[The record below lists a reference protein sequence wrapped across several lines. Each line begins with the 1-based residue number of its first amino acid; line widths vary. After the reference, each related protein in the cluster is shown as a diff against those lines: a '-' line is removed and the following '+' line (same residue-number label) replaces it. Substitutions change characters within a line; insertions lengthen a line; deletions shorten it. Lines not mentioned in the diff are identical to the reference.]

1 MSALLSA
8 ITDKS
13 TIHSVRC
20 AIMRGG
26 TSKAVIFAA
35 ADLPEN
41 PRSRDQLILAALG
54 SPDPRQIDG
63 LGGADPLTSK
73 VAIVG
78 RATRPDVDVDYCF
91 GQVGIASATV
101 NYAVSCGNTAAAV
114 ALYAIHER
122 LVRVADGPARVRI
135 HCVNNG
141 KQIVATVSTTNGLP
155 TGNRDAR
162 VPVVPSP
169 DAQVSLEFIDPAG
182 GDTGHLLPSGSPQ
195 DEMRT
200 TRGTVVRFSLV
211 DCGNLYAIIP
221 ADTWGLNGSEGPCE
235 LELVPGLR
243 QEIEEIRESIAE
255 RYLQGGGR
263 ATTDTPRVAR
273 LKIAI
278 VGSPQQDLSP
288 TDATGACR
296 AIDLVARIINPERV
310 HKAFAVTG
318 AMCLTA
324 AASIPGTVVA
334 DLVRRPLT
342 DGRGVFRIGHP
353 SGVIASE
360 IVHGFDSGRPT
371 IHSIRIDRTA
381 RRIMDGNVFVSAGV
395 LVP

>member
-13 TIHSVRC
+13 TIHSVHC

-26 TSKAVIFAA
+26 TSKAIVFAA
-35 ADLPEN
+35 ADLPAD
-41 PRSRDQLILAALG
+41 PRARDQLILAAFG

-141 KQIVATVSTTNGLP
+141 KQIVATVATSPGLP
-155 TGNRDAR
+155 PANRDAQM
-162 VPVVPSP
+162 PVVPSP

-182 GDTGHLLPSGSPQ
+182 GDTGHLLPSGSAL

-200 TRGTVVRFSLV
+200 TRGT
-211 DCGNLYAIIP
+211 A
-221 ADTWGLNGSEGPCE
+221 
-235 LELVPGLR
+235 
-243 QEIEEIRESIAE
+243 
-255 RYLQGGGR
+255 
-263 ATTDTPRVAR
+263 
-273 LKIAI
+273 
-278 VGSPQQDLSP
+278 
-288 TDATGACR
+288 
-296 AIDLVARIINPERV
+296 
-310 HKAFAVTG
+310 
-318 AMCLTA
+318 
-324 AASIPGTVVA
+324 
-334 DLVRRPLT
+334 VRREVEPVAKCEKV
-342 DGRGVFRIGHP
+342 GRRPARSCRGVDILEKHRARCRSVAFPKFR
-353 SGVIASE
+353 A
-360 IVHGFDSGRPT
+360 
-371 IHSIRIDRTA
+371 
-381 RRIMDGNVFVSAGV
+381 
-395 LVP
+395 

>member
-13 TIHSVRC
+13 TIHAVHC

-26 TSKAVIFAA
+26 TSKAIIFAA
-35 ADLPEN
+35 TDLPQD
-41 PRSRDQLILAALG
+41 PRSRDQLILAAFG

-78 RATRPDVDVDYCF
+78 RSTHSDIDVDYCF
-91 GQVGIASATV
+91 GQVGIASSTI

-141 KQIVATVSTTNGLP
+141 KQIVATVATSPGLSP
-155 TGNRDAR
+155 ANRDAR
-162 VPVVPSP
+162 MPVVPSP
-169 DAQVSLEFIDPAG
+169 EAQVSLEFIDPAG
-182 GDTGHLLPSGSPQ
+182 GDTGHLLPSGASQ
-195 DEMRT
+195 NEMQT
-200 TRGTVVRFSLV
+200 NRGTRVRFSLV

-221 ADTWGLNGSEGPCE
+221 AHTWSLSGSESPCE
-235 LELVPGLR
+235 LERVPDLR
-243 QEIEEIRESIAE
+243 QEIEEIRNTIAE
-255 RYLQGGGR
+255 TYLLGESRAR
-263 ATTDTPRVAR
+263 ATAQRAAR
-273 LKIAI
+273 LKIAV
-278 VGSPQQDLSP
+278 VGSPPQDLSP
-288 TDATGACR
+288 TDATGAR
-296 AIDLVARIINPERV
+296 HAVDLVARIMNPERV

-334 DLVRRPLT
+334 GLSRRPLT
-342 DGRGVFRIGHP
+342 NGRGIFRIGHP

-360 IVHGFDSGRPT
+360 IIHGFDSGRPA

>member
-13 TIHSVRC
+13 TIHAVHC

-26 TSKAVIFAA
+26 TSKAIIFAA
-35 ADLPEN
+35 ADLPET
-41 PRSRDQLILAALG
+41 PRSRDLLILAAFG

-78 RATRPDVDVDYCF
+78 RSTRSDIDVDYCF

-101 NYAVSCGNTAAAV
+101 NYAVTCGNTAAAV

-122 LVRVADGPARVRI
+122 LVRVAEGPARVRI

-141 KQIVATVSTTNGLP
+141 KQITATVSTTNGLTP
-155 TGNRDAR
+155 DNRDTR
-162 VPVVPSP
+162 MPVVPSP
-169 DAQVSLEFIDPAG
+169 DAQVNLEFIDPSG
-182 GDTGHLLPSGSPQ
+182 GDTGHLLPSGTPQ
-195 DEMRT
+195 NEMRT
-200 TRGTVVRFSLV
+200 TRSTRVRFSLV

-221 ADTWGLNGSEGPCE
+221 ADTWGLSGSEDPRE

-255 RYLQGGGR
+255 SYLQGESR
-263 ATTDTPRVAR
+263 AHSNTRRAAR

-278 VGSPQQDLSP
+278 VGSPDSVSSSP
-288 TDATGACR
+288 DKTGAHR

-334 DLVRRPLT
+334 DLVRAPLT
-342 DGRGVFRIGHP
+342 GGRDVFRISHP
-353 SGVIASE
+353 SGVIVSE
-360 IVHGFDSGRPT
+360 IIHGFDSGRPT

>member
-13 TIHSVRC
+13 TIHAVHC

-26 TSKAVIFAA
+26 TSKAIVFAA
-35 ADLPEN
+35 ADLPGD
-41 PRSRDQLILAALG
+41 PRARDQLILAAFG

-78 RATRPDVDVDYCF
+78 RSTRSDIDVDYCF

-122 LVRVADGPARVRI
+122 LVRIAEGPARVRI

-141 KQIVATVSTTNGLP
+141 KQIVATVSTTPGLLSANGDV
-155 TGNRDAR
+155 RQ
-162 VPVVPSP
+162 PVVPSP
-169 DAQVSLEFIDPAG
+169 DAQVNLEFIDPAG
-182 GDTGHLLPSGSPQ
+182 GDTGHLLPSGTPQ
-195 DEMRT
+195 NEMQT
-200 TRGTVVRFSLV
+200 TRGTRVRFSLV

-221 ADTWGLNGSEGPCE
+221 AHTWALSGSEGSCE

-243 QEIEEIRESIAE
+243 REIEEIRESIAE
-255 RYLQGGGR
+255 TYLQSEGHASANTQR
-263 ATTDTPRVAR
+263 AAR

-278 VGSPQQDLSP
+278 VGSPQQDLSL
-288 TDATGACR
+288 TDATGKHR

-324 AASIPGTVVA
+324 AASIPGSVVA
-334 DLVRRPLT
+334 DLVSRPLT
-342 DGRGVFRIGHP
+342 GGRSVFRIGHP

-371 IHSIRIDRTA
+371 IHSIRLDRTA

-395 LVP
+395 LAP

>member
-13 TIHSVRC
+13 TIHSVHC

-26 TSKAVIFAA
+26 TSKAIVFAA
-35 ADLPEN
+35 ADLPAD
-41 PRSRDQLILAALG
+41 PRARDQLILAAFG

-91 GQVGIASATV
+91 GQVGITSSTI

-141 KQIVATVSTTNGLP
+141 KQIVATVSTTSSLQP
-155 TGNRDAR
+155 GNHDAR
-162 VPVVPSP
+162 AQVVPSP

-195 DEMRT
+195 DELCT
-200 TRGTVVRFSLV
+200 TRGTHVRFSLV
-211 DCGNLYAIIP
+211 DCGNLYAIVA
-221 ADTWGLNGSEGPCE
+221 ADTWGLAGSESPCE
-235 LELVPGLR
+235 LELVAGLR
-243 QEIEEIRESIAE
+243 REIEEIRESIAE
-255 RYLQGGGR
+255 RYLQDTGR
-263 ATTDTPRVAR
+263 TSPGKRRAAR

-278 VGSPQQDLSP
+278 VGPPPHDLSP
-288 TDATGACR
+288 TDATGARR

-324 AASIPGTVVA
+324 AASIPGSVVA

-360 IVHGFDSGRPT
+360 IVHGFDAGRPT

-381 RRIMDGNVFVSAGV
+381 RRIMDGSVFVSAGV

>member
-13 TIHSVRC
+13 TIHSVHC
-20 AIMRGG
+20 TIMRGG
-26 TSKAVIFAA
+26 TSKAIVFAA

-41 PRSRDQLILAALG
+41 PRSRDQLILAAFG

-78 RATRPDVDVDYCF
+78 RSARSDIDVDYCF
-91 GQVGIASATV
+91 GQVGIASTTI

-141 KQIVATVSTTNGLP
+141 KQIVATVATSAGLP
-155 TGNRDAR
+155 PGNRDAQM
-162 VPVVPSP
+162 PVVPNP
-169 DAQVSLEFIDPAG
+169 DAQVNLEFIDPAG
-182 GDTGHLLPSGSPQ
+182 GDTGHLLPSGTPQ
-195 DEMRT
+195 NEMQT
-200 TRGTVVRFSLV
+200 TRGTRVRFSLV

-221 ADTWGLNGSEGPCE
+221 AHTWALSGSEGPCE

-243 QEIEEIRESIAE
+243 REIEEIRESIAD
-255 RYLQGGGR
+255 RYLHGEGR
-263 ATTDTPRVAR
+263 APANTQRAAR

-278 VGSPQQDLSP
+278 VGSPDAAASSP
-288 TDATGACR
+288 DQTGSHR

-334 DLVRRPLT
+334 NLVSRPVT
-342 DGRGVFRIGHP
+342 DGRSVFRIAHP

-360 IVHGFDSGRPT
+360 IIHGFDSGRPT

>member
-13 TIHSVRC
+13 TIHSVHC

-26 TSKAVIFAA
+26 TSKAIVFAA
-35 ADLPEN
+35 ADLPAN
-41 PRSRDQLILAALG
+41 PRARDQLILAALG

-78 RATRPDVDVDYCF
+78 RSTRKDIDVDYCF

-141 KQIVATVSTTNGLP
+141 KQIVATVASGNGLP
-155 TGNRDAR
+155 AGNRDAQ

-182 GDTGHLLPSGSPQ
+182 GDTGHLLPSGAPT

-200 TRGTVVRFSLV
+200 TRGTRVRFSLV

-221 ADTWGLNGSEGPCE
+221 ADTWGLSGSESPCE

-243 QEIEEIRESIAE
+243 QEIEEIRDSIAE
-255 RYLQGGGR
+255 RHLQDADRTLPTTRR
-263 ATTDTPRVAR
+263 AAR

-278 VGSPQQDLSP
+278 IGQPGQDPSP
-288 TDATGACR
+288 TDATGASR
-296 AIDLVARIINPERV
+296 GIDLVARIINQERV

-318 AMCLTA
+318 AMCLSA

-334 DLVRRPLT
+334 DRVRRPLAA
-342 DGRGVFRIGHP
+342 GRGMFRIGHP

-395 LVP
+395 LLP